1 MHLVYRSPLWVAV
14 VCCCLLATVPSSAQ
28 NRVLEQRV
36 VPHYLS
42 SGSLSNPGSDAA
54 VVFSAVIEEPG
65 AEWLR
70 MSFRRA
76 ELGLDSHLR
85 LTGLEDGAV
94 QHLHPIH
101 LQQWENTSAYFN
113 GASVLVELVAGPRTT
128 GNLVE
133 IGELYAGVVP
143 TTPYTQCGPTDDRQL
158 SNLPERARLL
168 NIGCTAWMYNDQSCF
183 ASAGHCVA
191 SSGLLNVVQFNVPP
205 SNSNG
210 SLNHP
215 GPEDQYAVDTSEVPF
230 TNGGQGNDWGMFRVF
245 PNSETGMLPYEVQG
259 AHLELAPIN
268 PPLEVSV
275 SVVGYGVDSGVRNQV
290 QQISF
295 GPLVQSTTTSLRYRA
310 DTQGG
315 NSGSGVV
322 SELTGEAVAIHTH
335 GGCTTSGG
343 SNAGT
348 SITHPG
354 FQAALADF
362 CPAGGGG
369 GISCGDIHN
378 LKMECPG
385 TAGNSYLL
393 LGALFFDSRHN
404 GKTVT
409 FSVDGEEYDAV
420 VNGRLGRIEIPGAT
434 AGWHEIELTEPANCA
449 PPHMVICH

>member
-1 MHLVYRSPLWVAV
+1 MRFAHRSALWITIVCSVLVA
-14 VCCCLLATVPSSAQ
+14 VPSSAQ
-28 NRVLEQRV
+28 NHVLEQRV
-36 VPHYLS
+36 MPHYLS
-42 SGSLSNPGSDAA
+42 SGSLSNPGADAA
-54 VVFSAVIEEPG
+54 VVFSAVVEEPG

-70 MSFRRA
+70 LSFRHV

-85 LTGLEDGAV
+85 LTGLEDGAE
-94 QHLHPIH
+94 QHLYPIH
-101 LQQWENTSAYFN
+101 LEQWKNTSAYFN
-113 GASVLVELVAGPRTT
+113 GSRVLVELVAGPGTT

-143 TTPYTQCGPTDDRQL
+143 TTPYTQCGPTDDRVP
-158 SNLPERARLL
+158 SNLPERGRLL
-168 NIGCTAWMYNDQSCF
+168 NIGCTAWMYSDQSCF

-205 SNSNG
+205 SNPNG

-245 PNSETGMLPYEVQG
+245 PNSETGLLPYEVQG
-259 AHLELAPIN
+259 SFLELAKIN
-268 PPLEVSV
+268 PSV
-275 SVVGYGVDSGVRNQV
+275 DIDVNVVGYGVDSGERNQV

-295 GPLVQSTTTSLRYRA
+295 GPVVQSSQTSLRYRA

-335 GGCTTSGG
+335 GGCTSSGG

-348 SITHPG
+348 SVTHPG

-369 GISCGDIHN
+369 GISCGDIHV
-378 LKMECPG
+378 LKRECPG
-385 TAGNSYLL
+385 TSGNSYLL
-393 LGALFFDSRHN
+393 LGVLFFDSRHS

-409 FSVDGEEYDAV
+409 FTVDGEEFDAV
-420 VNGRLGRIEIPGAT
+420 VSGRLGRLEIGGPTPGS
-434 AGWHEIELTEPANCA
+434 HEIELADPANCA
-449 PPHMVICH
+449 PPQTVICH